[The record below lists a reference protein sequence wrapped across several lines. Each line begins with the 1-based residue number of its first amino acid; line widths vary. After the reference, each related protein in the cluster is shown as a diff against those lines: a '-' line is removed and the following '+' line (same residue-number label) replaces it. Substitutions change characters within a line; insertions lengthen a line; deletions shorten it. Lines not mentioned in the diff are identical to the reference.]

1 MITQEVEPS
10 ESEYV
15 EYVQSLEVE
24 ISEYVGMLIVA
35 A

>member
-1 MITQEVEPS
+1 VITQEVEPS